1 MENDSKESN
10 VDNSGLQPSLNS
22 YFQQLNS
29 LKLQLAEIE
38 SALSEIADD
47 REIYKIIGTIMVSSD
62 YESVK
67 NNLESQREYI
77 SERINLLEAE
87 KNKIKDRL
95 NNKWTKFYNGG
106 WF

>member
-1 MENDSKESN
+1 MENDSKESS
-10 VDNSGLQPSLNS
+10 VDNSGLHASLNS

-67 NNLESQREYI
+67 KDLESQKEYI
-77 SERINLLEAE
+77 YERINLLEAE
-87 KNKIKDRL
+87 KNKTKDKL
-95 NNKWTKFYNGG
+95 DNK
-106 WF
+106 